1 MQFMRSIL
9 FVPSKA
15 AMLSKIN
22 TLDADAYILDLE
34 DSIAPDMKPQALK
47 DASGFLE
54 TCPEQ
59 RIYIRLDRAFLAEQ
73 AEILRAYSFDGYM
86 LPKFE
91 RLEDFAECEQEF
103 SRRSNIALVETPA
116 GMVNLKEIAG
126 CSWVKAIAFGAED
139 YTAAVNMEN
148 RAEYLTGIKSRIV
161 MFAKAFGKYAVDTPF
176 MNLKDNAKFLEE
188 ANISADMGFDG
199 KMAVHPK
206 QCQVINEVFMRR
218 NNPDF
223 MREVIRRYEESGGG
237 AVSIGG
243 KIYEQMHIARFRKI
257 LEQEGM

>member
-1 MQFMRSIL
+1 MMLRSLL

-15 AMLSKIN
+15 GMLRKIS

-47 DASGFLE
+47 DAPGFLE

-59 RIYIRLDRAFLAEQ
+59 KIYIRLDRAFLAEQ
-73 AEILRAYSFDGYM
+73 IEALKEYRFDGYM

-91 RLEDFAECEQEF
+91 RPEEFAGFEQEF
-103 SRRSNIALVETPA
+103 SRRSNIALVETPM

-126 CSWVKAIAFGAED
+126 CSWVKAVAFGAED

-161 MFAKAFGKYAVDTPF
+161 MFAKAFGKCAVDTPF
-176 MNLKDNAKFLEE
+176 MNLKDDGRLLEE
-188 ANISADMGFDG
+188 ANISADTGFDG
-199 KMAVHPK
+199 KLAVHPK
-206 QCQVINEVFMRR
+206 QCRVINEVFMRR
-218 NNPDF
+218 NDPEF
-223 MREVIRRYEESGGG
+223 MREVIRIYDDSGGG

-243 KIYEQMHIARFRKI
+243 KIYEHMHIARFRKI
-257 LEQEGM
+257 LEQEEN

>member
-1 MQFMRSIL
+1 MMLRSML
-9 FVPSKA
+9 FVPSREKT
-15 AMLSKIN
+15 LRKIH

-34 DSIAPDMKPQALK
+34 DSIAPDMKPLALK
-47 DASGFLE
+47 YAAEFLE
-54 TCPEQ
+54 TYPEQ
-59 RIYIRLDRAFLAEQ
+59 RIYIRVDRAFLAEQ
-73 AEILRAYSFDGYM
+73 IETLRAYRFDGYM

-91 RLEDFAECEQEF
+91 SPEEFAGFEQEL
-103 SRRSNIALVETPA
+103 SRRDNIALVETPL
-116 GMVNLKEIAG
+116 GMVNLKGIAG
-126 CSWVKAIAFGAED
+126 CVWVKAVAFGAED

-161 MFAKAFGKYAVDTPF
+161 MFAKAFGKCAVDTPF
-176 MNLKDNAKFLEE
+176 MNLKDEARFLAE
-188 ANISADMGFDG
+188 ANISADMGFDA

-206 QCQVINEVFMRR
+206 QCSVINEVFLRR
-218 NNPDF
+218 NDSGF

-257 LEQEGM
+257 LEQEDD